1 MNIFKVLAS
10 GKKSF
15 QEETASAVLAWFMN
29 PMMEHGLGYSFLSKF
44 IDELSV
50 STSRNEISDLA
61 KKLTPRLRSE
71 YEAQIKLFC
80 NLEYNVGMAF
90 IDIVFGIDE
99 WLLAIE
105 NKIYLKSV
113 SDGQLSTQY
122 KGLKKKNP
130 NSKIGMIYI
139 VPIEEESEML
149 EAKSEEIFKELSVEE
164 DDFKVIM
171 TWQKN
176 RIGNVPS
183 ISEIISKILD
193 DETRGIIDPVSE
205 YTRHTL
211 KALNSFISNNFTG
224 YDYERSTPSS
234 GVNPLTEEQLSINKL
249 TDKNMGF
256 VGVRGGIRGLLR
268 MEKTKIKNHKFQY
281 TSQDMS
287 NYPQWIEINTF
298 NGIINWIFNKGIRE
312 IDWKGRLHADSL
324 YKIAKDFQQKIFIG
338 IKGGEN
344 TLRAMGVDE
353 IKNREWNISTEKHN
367 SQWIDGE
374 LFYEILNKKNVY

>member
-298 NGIINWIFNKGIRE
+298 SGIINWIFNKGIRE

-324 YKIAKDFQQKIFIG
+324 YKIAKDFHQKIFIG